1 MRKHIKAVALLLVA
15 LSMPVGAVMASETLP
30 SSTAAHYEKTDLYGV
45 WYINL
50 NEGNSKGVALLVLN
64 QDGTATDYL
73 MVVDQETS
81 QKIIQKSTWSY
92 DAERNLFEQTV
103 NEVSLQKGKSAAV
116 VSHPHE
122 VINASIS
129 LTKLGND
136 VIGIKFKRDNG
147 ELTDYLKGSERM
159 LDEIA
164 RKQ

>member
-1 MRKHIKAVALLLVA
+1 
-15 LSMPVGAVMASETLP
+15 MASDTSP
-30 SSTAAHYEKTDLYGV
+30 GSTAAHYEKTDLYGV

-50 NEGNSKGVALLVLN
+50 NEGNAQGLALLVLK

-73 MVVDQETS
+73 MVGDQDTS

-92 DAERNLFEQTV
+92 DSERNLFEQTV

-116 VSHPHE
+116 VSRPHE
-122 VINASIS
+122 VIGASIS
-129 LTKLGND
+129 LTKLGNE
-136 VIGIKFKRDNG
+136 VIGIKFKRDDG
-147 ELTDYLKGSERM
+147 ELTGYLKGSERM

>member
-1 MRKHIKAVALLLVA
+1 M
-15 LSMPVGAVMASETLP
+15 
-30 SSTAAHYEKTDLYGV
+30 
-45 WYINL
+45 
-50 NEGNSKGVALLVLN
+50 ALLVLD

-73 MVVDQETS
+73 MVGDQETS

-136 VIGIKFKRDNG
+136 VIGIKFIRDNG
-147 ELTDYLKGSERM
+147 ELTDYLKGSQRM